1 MHYCNKF
8 EEFLKKKLEDKKLSE
23 EERENIRQTIEDNFY
38 QTLTFYEIINT
49 LHTTLRNEKVHN
61 TNDESLLK
69 NDK

>member
-1 MHYCNKF
+1 MLFVYVAIMIFVVAYTVIRIKQI
-8 EEFLKKKLEDKKLSE
+8 
-23 EERENIRQTIEDNFY
+23 RETIEDNFY

-49 LHTTLRNEKVHN
+49 LHSTLRNEKVHN